1 MADCLRQTA
10 ANSWASIGNDLSP
23 EAFVWTPGCSFGQG
37 SIVMEIL
44 KVQGKVVLKDG
55 WCHHGVVCV
64 CVCVSVCV
72 VCTCVCFN
80 QGAGLCCCPCHCAVV
95 HVIVLLS
102 MSLCCS
108 LIFSPTFPRFLADRF
123 VEGICPLCGFDD
135 ARGDQCDGCGK
146 LINATELKEP
156 RCKICQKAPSPRIS
170 QHLFL
175 DLPKVATFV

>member
-1 MADCLRQTA
+1 MGL
-10 ANSWASIGNDLSP
+10 
-23 EAFVWTPGCSFGQG
+23 
-37 SIVMEIL
+37 
-44 KVQGKVVLKDG
+44 
-55 WCHHGVVCV
+55 CV
-64 CVCVSVCV
+64 CVCVL
-72 VCTCVCFN
+72 CVCFN
-80 QGAGLCCCPCHCAVV
+80 QGAGLCCGPCHCAVV

-108 LIFSPTFPRFLADRF
+108 LIFSTMFPRFLADRF